1 MPPGGGRAMLA
12 SMPRLEA
19 AVFDVIETIF
29 PLEPLRPRLAALG
42 LARELDLFFTRIL
55 RDAFALDA
63 TGSFRPFR
71 EIASGALEVLAAQR
85 GLSPDRDALDT
96 VLDGFKTLE
105 PHPDVRPAMEKLRDA
120 GVTIATLS
128 NGGVA
133 ATRALL
139 ERGGLLPLVARVM
152 GVDEIRRYKPGK
164 GIYLHA
170 ASTLGLP
177 PGRMAMIAVH
187 AWDLEGARRAGLV
200 TGWASRL
207 ERKYHPAMQPPDV
220 SGPDLVAVA
229 EGLLSL

>member
-1 MPPGGGRAMLA
+1 MLA
-12 SMPRLEA
+12 RMARPGA

-42 LARELDLFFTRIL
+42 LGDELDLFFTRIL

-63 TGSFRPFR
+63 TGSFVPFR
-71 EIASGALEVLAAQR
+71 DLARGALEVLAAQR
-85 GLSPDRDALDT
+85 GLSPGADALEA
-96 VLDGFKTLE
+96 VLDGFATLD
-105 PHPDVRPAMEKLRDA
+105 PHPDVRPAMERLRAA
-120 GVTIATLS
+120 GVVVATLS

-139 ERGGLLPLVARVM
+139 DRAGLLPLVSRVM

-164 GIYLHA
+164 DVYLHA
-170 ASTLGLP
+170 ATSLGLAP
-177 PGRMAMIAVH
+177 ERVAMIAVH
-187 AWDLEGARRAGLV
+187 AWDLEGAARAGLV

-207 ERKYHPAMQPPDV
+207 ERRYHPAMKPPDV

-229 EGLLSL
+229 DALAAR

>member
-1 MPPGGGRAMLA
+1 MARPA
-12 SMPRLEA
+12 A

-42 LARELDLFFTRIL
+42 LGADLDLFFTRIL

-63 TGSFRPFR
+63 TGTFKPFR

-85 GLSPDRDALDT
+85 SLAPDPAALDA
-96 VLDGFKTLE
+96 VLDGFGTLD
-105 PHPDVRPAMEKLRDA
+105 PHPDVRPALERLRAA
-120 GVTIATLS
+120 GVTVATLS
-128 NGGVA
+128 NGGVET
-133 ATRALL
+133 TRGLL
-139 ERGGLLPLVARVM
+139 ARAGLLPLVSRVM

-164 GIYLHA
+164 EIYLHA

-207 ERKYHPAMQPPDV
+207 ERRYHPAMMPPDV
-220 SGPDLVAVA
+220 SGPDLVAVV
-229 EGLLSL
+229 EGLLAA

>member
-1 MPPGGGRAMLA
+1 MVRPA
-12 SMPRLEA
+12 A

-29 PLEPLRPRLAALG
+29 PLEPLRPRLAALDLG
-42 LARELDLFFTRIL
+42 SDLDLFFTRIL

-63 TGSFRPFR
+63 TGTFRPFR

-85 GLSPDRDALDT
+85 GLRPGRAALDA
-96 VLDGFKTLE
+96 VLDGFATLD
-105 PHPDVRPAMEKLRDA
+105 PAPDVRPAMERLRA
-120 GVTIATLS
+120 EGVTVATLS
-128 NGGVA
+128 NGGVE

-139 ERGGLLPLVARVM
+139 ARAGLLPLVSRVM

-164 GIYLHA
+164 DIYLHA
-170 ASTLGLP
+170 ATTLGIA

-207 ERKYHPAMQPPDV
+207 ERLYHPAMQPPDV
-220 SGPDLVAVA
+220 SGPDLVAVVDA
-229 EGLLSL
+229 LLAA